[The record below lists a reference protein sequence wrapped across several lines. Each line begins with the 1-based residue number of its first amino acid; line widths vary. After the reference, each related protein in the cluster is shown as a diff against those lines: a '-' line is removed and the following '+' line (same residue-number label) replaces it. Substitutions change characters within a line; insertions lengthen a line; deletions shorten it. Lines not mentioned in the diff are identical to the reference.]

1 MDVLERFGQRLRQKR
16 TALGLSQERFADK
29 AKLDRTYVSGIER
42 GKRNVALR
50 NIEAIAKALG
60 ISIAELMEGVSG
72 ERGQD
77 RHERERRHPW
87 KRQPAR
93 IGSVAKGAGIAKG
106 ANDAIEVDQQATRD
120 GPDSVVHPSA

>member
-1 MDVLERFGQRLRQKR
+1 MDVLERFGQRLREKR

-60 ISIAELMEGVSG
+60 ISIAELMEGV
-72 ERGQD
+72 
-77 RHERERRHPW
+77 
-87 KRQPAR
+87 
-93 IGSVAKGAGIAKG
+93 
-106 ANDAIEVDQQATRD
+106 
-120 GPDSVVHPSA
+120 